1 MSLQQKSLF
10 VAMELSNKNWKLAF
24 GDGSRDRERNIPAR
38 REEVLIR
45 EVSLAKEKLGLAA
58 DAPVVFG
65 YEAGRDGFWVDRM
78 LKKHGFKN
86 YVMDPASI
94 EVPRRSRI
102 RKTDRL
108 DAKKLLKLLLRRELW
123 GESDAFSSVCVP
135 TEEQEADMRIH
146 RERDRLVK
154 ERTGHRARMKS
165 LAVLHGIELG
175 NPATVVIEQLRDWE
189 GKPLSGSLSKELV
202 HEQQRLCLAEE
213 QIKGV
218 EEQQAVAMKQSRT
231 IALQKAHKLSK
242 LKAVGLQSSWL
253 LSHECFGWR
262 TFANRKHLG
271 SFAGL
276 TGTPFDSGD
285 TLREQGISKAGS
297 GRVRTTMIELAWGW
311 VRWQRDSALTHWFID
326 RYVRG
331 GTSRSKRKGIV
342 ALARKLLIALWKYL
356 EQDLVPEGAILKKV
370 AA

>member
-1 MSLQQKSLF
+1 MSLQEKRLF

-24 GDGSRDRERNIPAR
+24 GDGKRQRERNMAAR
-38 REEVLIR
+38 DEALLIR
-45 EVSLAKEKLGLAA
+45 EVELAKEKFGLPA
-58 DAPVVFG
+58 DTPVLFC
-65 YEAGRDGFWVDRM
+65 YEAGRDGFWIDRM
-78 LKKHGFKN
+78 LRKHGFEN
-86 YVMDPASI
+86 RVMDPSSI

-108 DAKKLLKLLLRRELW
+108 DARKLLKLLLRKELW
-123 GESDAFSSVCVP
+123 GEREAFSSVCVP
-135 TEEQEADMRIH
+135 NEAQESDMRMH
-146 RERDRLVK
+146 RERERLVK
-154 ERTGHRARMKS
+154 ERTEHRARIKS
-165 LAVLHGIELG
+165 LLVLHGIGVG
-175 NPATVVIEQLRDWE
+175 NPATVVLDDLRDWA
-189 GKPLSGSLSKELV
+189 GNPLAGPWIEELKR
-202 HEQQRLCLAEE
+202 EQQRLGL
-213 QIKGV
+213 V
-218 EEQQAVAMKQSRT
+218 EEQLKGIEQQQTTALVEAKTVAK
-231 IALQKAHKLSK
+231 QKAHKLSR

-253 LSHECFGWR
+253 LSHECFAWR

-276 TGTPFDSGD
+276 TGTPYDSGD

-342 ALARKLLIALWKYL
+342 ALARKLLVALWKYV
-356 EQDLVPEGAILKKV
+356 EQDLVPEGAILKSV